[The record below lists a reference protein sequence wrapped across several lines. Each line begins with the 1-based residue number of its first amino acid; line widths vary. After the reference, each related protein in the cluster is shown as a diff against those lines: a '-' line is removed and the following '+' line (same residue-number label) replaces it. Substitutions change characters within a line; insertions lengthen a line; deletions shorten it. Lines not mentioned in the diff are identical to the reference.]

1 MRFGRLIRDIVLI
14 PLPLSLL
21 ALAFF
26 IAGIPEG
33 GTLMVLFALW
43 AIWFIRP
50 RKPQSVAASIP
61 SADVEE
67 DIAPEVPGAGG
78 PPGPMAS

>member
-1 MRFGRLIRDIVLI
+1 MIRDIVLI

-21 ALAFF
+21 AIAFF

-33 GTLMVLFALW
+33 GIVMALFALC
-43 AIWFIRP
+43 AAWFIRP

-67 DIAPEVPGAGG
+67 IAPEVPASGG
-78 PPGPMAS
+78 PQGPPAS

>member
-21 ALAFF
+21 AVAFF

-33 GTLMVLFALW
+33 GIVMALFALW
-43 AIWFIRP
+43 AAWFIRP
-50 RKPQSVAASIP
+50 RKPQSVAASVP
-61 SADVEE
+61 SADEE
-67 DIAPEVPGAGG
+67 GIAPEVPAAGG
-78 PPGPMAS
+78 SQGPTAP

>member
-14 PLPLSLL
+14 PLPISLL
-21 ALAFF
+21 AVAFF

-33 GTLMVLFALW
+33 GVLMALFA
-43 AIWFIRP
+43 AAAAWFIRP
-50 RKPQSVAASIP
+50 RKPQSVAGSIP
-61 SADVEE
+61 TADVEE

-78 PPGPMAS
+78 PQGPPAR